1 MPLTGFESRG
11 IGGGCRACRSLE
23 HRTCGKEEVNGEQS
37 AVVPGRRPGNRTAV
51 ALRETLRE
59 LVKLARA
66 QASHLEM
73 LMY

>member
-1 MPLTGFESRG
+1 MSSRQWSP
-11 IGGGCRACRSLE
+11 A
-23 HRTCGKEEVNGEQS
+23 
-37 AVVPGRRPGNRTAV
+37 ARPGNRTTV

-66 QASHLEM
+66 RASHLEM